1 MATLPMSIKGLLSK
15 TKGPHQTGKYRVT
28 LDNCGKKMKSKVGT
42 VGDREKNRR
51 LKQMANKVNKNNWIH
66 EPTGEARAEMNNLV
80 NMIQDSKNV

>member
-51 LKQMANKVNKNNWIH
+51 LKQIANRIFKKTWTELENQLHPIPNNF
-66 EPTGEARAEMNNLV
+66 G
-80 NMIQDSKNV
+80 DKNV